1 MKLAAVDIGSNAIR
15 LLLVTTRETDE
26 GVVFKK
32 TALYRY
38 PLRLGADVFG
48 TGSISPDVY
57 RTLKHLLRGFD
68 HLVKAFDPKAFRVCA
83 TSAIREAK
91 NKKEIIEKLAEK
103 TGIQIELIDGEEEAA
118 IIFSN
123 QLSHVLRPNEVA
135 MYVDVG
141 GGSTELTIM
150 KDGESVI
157 ARSFK
162 IGTVRALQNNVKKE
176 EWGNLEQ
183 WVKEVSEKY
192 KPTYVIGSGGNI
204 NKLSRLDF
212 FPKKAEGSIERVE
225 IQQLRDLINKYSYE
239 DRIDVLG
246 LKPDRADVIIPAADI
261 FLLAM
266 NTAGIDTAIT
276 PKVGLADGII
286 RDLYK
291 RVRC

>member
-1 MKLAAVDIGSNAIR
+1 MNLAAVDIGSNAIR
-15 LLLVTTRETDE
+15 LLLVTTRETNE

-48 TGSISPDVY
+48 TGSISPEVY
-57 RTLKHLLRGFD
+57 RTLKHLLRGFNSI
-68 HLVKAFDPKAFRVCA
+68 VKAFDPKAFRVCA
-83 TSAIREAK
+83 TSAIRDAK
-91 NKKEIIEKLAEK
+91 NNTEIIEKLAEK
-103 TGIQIELIDGEEEAA
+103 TGIRIDLIGGEEEAA

-150 KDGESVI
+150 KDGKAVI

-162 IGTVRALQNNVKKE
+162 IGTVRSLQNNVKKE
-176 EWGNLEQ
+176 EWVNLEE
-183 WVKEVSEKY
+183 WVKKVSDEY

-204 NKLSRLDF
+204 NKLSRLNF
-212 FPKKAEGSIERVE
+212 FPSKAEGSVERTE
-225 IQQLRDLINKYSYE
+225 IQQLRDLISKYSYK

-246 LKPDRADVIIPAADI
+246 LKPDRADVIIPA
-261 FLLAM
+261 
-266 NTAGIDTAIT
+266 
-276 PKVGLADGII
+276 
-286 RDLYK
+286 
-291 RVRC
+291 